1 VFNVATDVNLEVVIN
16 AKRIGSFQIFI
27 GAVGILVLI
36 ADGFDLQILSYL
48 MPRIVEEWAI
58 NAEFQGLVL
67 SAGYFGVMVGYLI
80 LSPFSARIG
89 LKRMVVLCLV
99 FMGLFNVATITAT
112 SPTMLLGF
120 RIATGIA
127 LGGVFPPAA
136 ALTCEYFPERYRS
149 SVVTIIY
156 VGLPLG
162 FLVAGWAAWLVA
174 GFEWRAAMILGG
186 VIPLTLAMLVSF
198 CRPESL
204 EFLINRAPGGM
215 VRAWRI
221 FSKLHSAGLDDRVT
235 LVAGKGQDSSVS
247 ILKPVS
253 KRNLVGTLSLWL
265 ALSLN
270 AMVYFFVLS
279 WLPLILVR
287 IGASHENAIIAS
299 SLANFGGIFAAFITG
314 PLMDRFGGYLVVLLH
329 FVIATCFASIVGMVL
344 TPAML
349 VIVPAA
355 FCLGFCVS
363 GLQKG
368 ISALAMNFYPIEL
381 RSAGLGWVFGIGRSG
396 AIAGPMLAG
405 FLIGTGWAPAS
416 LFYLMSIPLLVGGIS
431 IAVMWRYYQMDD
443 CQKVSASARTRA
455 AGSPQ
460 T

>member
-1 VFNVATDVNLEVVIN
+1 VFNVATDVNVEVIIN
-16 AKRIGSFQIFI
+16 AKRVGRFQIFI
-27 GAVGILVLI
+27 ATVGILVLI

-58 NAEFQGLVL
+58 NAEFQGVVL
-67 SAGYFGVMVGYLI
+67 SAGYFGVMIGYLI

-89 LKRMVVLCLV
+89 LKRMVVVCLV

-112 SPTMLLGF
+112 NPTMLLGF
-120 RIATGIA
+120 RIATGIS
-127 LGGVFPPAA
+127 LGGVFPPAV
-136 ALTCEYFPERYRS
+136 ALTCEYFPERYRA

-162 FLVAGWAAWLVA
+162 FLVAGSAAWLIVA
-174 GFEWRAAMILGG
+174 GFGWRAAMILGG
-186 VIPLTLAMLVSF
+186 VIPLTLAILVSF
-198 CRPESL
+198 CWPESL

-215 VRAWRI
+215 DRARRI

-247 ILKPVS
+247 VLKLFS

-329 FVIATCFASIVGMVL
+329 FAIGACFASIVGVVL

-349 VIVPAA
+349 VILPAA

-405 FLIGTGWAPAS
+405 SLMGMGWAPAS
-416 LFYLMSIPLLVGGIS
+416 VFYVMSIPLLIGGIS

-443 CQKVSASARTRA
+443 YQKVSPPARTA
-455 AGSPQ
+455 AGSPSR
-460 T
+460 